1 MGYNKGRSRCPRPPF
16 PPLQTFRGKGKE
28 TVLTSMDTSPLQQTC
43 PQICFPSTE
52 LKQAEKY
59 FFPCL
64 LSVYFLL
71 LPLCLQQRRFS
82 LSPRTCRCHICCPG
96 LLGCAGAAPPLQ
108 PAELWDCFRL
118 GVNRQNTGKTNRGS
132 QLGGGLSL
140 DETYHLSCAFSR
152 CLRNGSFKL
161 LLYELLLFFF
171 FQVSLLLSLFICC
184 LLDRV

>member
-1 MGYNKGRSRCPRPPF
+1 MCYNKGRSRCPRPPF

-28 TVLTSMDTSPLQQTC
+28 TALTSIDTSPLQQTC
-43 PQICFPSTE
+43 PQICFPSTK

-59 FFPCL
+59 FFLCL

-71 LPLCLQQRRFS
+71 LPLCLQQRQCS
-82 LSPRTCRCHICCPG
+82 QSPRTHQYCICCPG
-96 LLGCAGAAPPLQ
+96 LLDCAGAAAPLQ

-118 GVNRQNTGKTNRGS
+118 GVNRQNTRNVNRS
-132 QLGGGLSL
+132 SHLGGGLSS

-152 CLRNGSFKL
+152 CLRNRSFKL
-161 LLYELLLFFF
+161 LLYELLVLFF

-184 LLDRV
+184 LLDCV